1 VCGQCGTDGLVDTN
15 GDTEYDCVDTDDDGD
30 GVIDTLDAFPL
41 DAGETVD
48 TDGDGQGN
56 NADTDDDQDGF
67 DDGADNCP
75 GTVNIDQA
83 DLDVDGAGDVCD
95 LDDDND
101 GAVDTVDNCPTLP
114 NPTQG
119 DCDGNGIGDACDTAS
134 TSSGPDMVVNGG
146 FEASEYNGTFVS
158 DCFTSGGFAMTG
170 WQHGLTRTED
180 LYRNTDGGNCFVT
193 PFNPSGGQYL
203 LSLQGSGCCNCNVNG
218 AVWQS
223 MATEVGRTYT
233 LRMQVFMDEF
243 DAIRVSYG
251 TQSVTFVGATTATDQ
266 WVEVTWQFE
275 GVGQAAELRIESTGS
290 VTAPG
295 CLEADNA
302 FVDNVRVTRDAVV
315 ADCNGNGQQDLL
327 EIAAGTV
334 EDCNSNCVPD
344 SCEPD
349 ADADGFIDACDPC
362 PGKPGAEC
370 NGCPENECGDCGSPS
385 DLDGD
390 NIPDCVD
397 PDDDGD
403 DVPDGLDAFPT
414 NAGESVDTDGDGIGN
429 NADFDDDSDGIVD
442 SIDNCV
448 LIANPIQEDCN
459 GNGNGDACELAA
471 DSSLDC
477 NVNGTLDSCDI
488 SAGASDCDADG
499 VLDSCELASGAGD
512 CNGNGIPDSC
522 DIAAYRLEDCN
533 SNGVG
538 DSCEKQLHLD
548 LSSGIQ
554 APLGFGF
561 PKVWTLEKVVR
572 AVDTVRVELTAKGDL
587 SSMLEYVQVDF
598 PQSSYRAFNDDE
610 GDAPDCVVT
619 SVGFEI
625 PLELFNDS
633 IAPDGSMRITLTP
646 SAAVDRL
653 FCGGDTWIEISVVYI
668 GAASSDCNANGV
680 LDSCEIAAGTQADSD
695 GNGIP
700 DECVDPILP
709 CPADFDGNGFVN
721 GADLSALLSDW
732 GGSNPYYDV
741 NRDGV
746 INGADL
752 AQLLSLWGLC
762 SE

>member
-1 VCGQCGTDGLVDTN
+1 
-15 GDTEYDCVDTDDDGD
+15 
-30 GVIDTLDAFPL
+30 
-41 DAGETVD
+41 
-48 TDGDGQGN
+48 
-56 NADTDDDQDGF
+56 
-67 DDGADNCP
+67 
-75 GTVNIDQA
+75 
-83 DLDVDGAGDVCD
+83 
-95 LDDDND
+95 
-101 GAVDTVDNCPTLP
+101 
-114 NPTQG
+114 
-119 DCDGNGIGDACDTAS
+119 
-134 TSSGPDMVVNGG
+134 
-146 FEASEYNGTFVS
+146 
-158 DCFTSGGFAMTG
+158 
-170 WQHGLTRTED
+170 
-180 LYRNTDGGNCFVT
+180 
-193 PFNPSGGQYL
+193 
-203 LSLQGSGCCNCNVNG
+203 
-218 AVWQS
+218 
-223 MATEVGRTYT
+223 
-233 LRMQVFMDEF
+233 
-243 DAIRVSYG
+243 
-251 TQSVTFVGATTATDQ
+251 
-266 WVEVTWQFE
+266 
-275 GVGQAAELRIESTGS
+275 
-290 VTAPG
+290 
-295 CLEADNA
+295 LEADNA

-315 ADCNGNGQQDLL
+315 VDCNNNGQQDLL

-334 EDCNSNCVPD
+334 GDCNSNCVPD

-370 NGCPENECGDCGSPS
+370 NGCPENQCGDCGAPS

-390 NIPDCVD
+390 SIPDCVD
-397 PDDDGD
+397 EDDDGD
-403 DVPDGLDAFPT
+403 NVPDGLDAFPT
-414 NAGESVDTDGDGIGN
+414 NAGESVDTDSDGIGN
-429 NADFDDDSDGIVD
+429 NADLDDDSDGIVD

-512 CNGNGIPDSC
+512 CNVNGIPDSC

-533 SNGVG
+533 SNGIG

-561 PKVWTLEKVVR
+561 PKVWTLEKVVP
-572 AVDTVRVELTAKGDL
+572 AVDTVYVQLTAKGDL

-598 PQSSYRAFNDDE
+598 PQSSYSAFNDPWE
-610 GDAPDCVVT
+610 TVQDCVVT
-619 SVGFEI
+619 SVDFFI

-653 FCGGDTWIEISVVYI
+653 FCGGDTWIEVSVTYI

-709 CPADFDGNGFVN
+709 CPADFDGNGLVN
-721 GADLSALLSDW
+721 GADLGALLSDW
-732 GGSNPYYDV
+732 GGTNPYYDV
-741 NRDGV
+741 NRDGL

-752 AQLLSLWGLC
+752 GELLALWGVC

>member
-1 VCGQCGTDGLVDTN
+1 
-15 GDTEYDCVDTDDDGD
+15 
-30 GVIDTLDAFPL
+30 
-41 DAGETVD
+41 
-48 TDGDGQGN
+48 
-56 NADTDDDQDGF
+56 
-67 DDGADNCP
+67 
-75 GTVNIDQA
+75 
-83 DLDVDGAGDVCD
+83 
-95 LDDDND
+95 
-101 GAVDTVDNCPTLP
+101 
-114 NPTQG
+114 
-119 DCDGNGIGDACDTAS
+119 
-134 TSSGPDMVVNGG
+134 
-146 FEASEYNGTFVS
+146 
-158 DCFTSGGFAMTG
+158 
-170 WQHGLTRTED
+170 
-180 LYRNTDGGNCFVT
+180 
-193 PFNPSGGQYL
+193 
-203 LSLQGSGCCNCNVNG
+203 
-218 AVWQS
+218 
-223 MATEVGRTYT
+223 
-233 LRMQVFMDEF
+233 
-243 DAIRVSYG
+243 
-251 TQSVTFVGATTATDQ
+251 
-266 WVEVTWQFE
+266 
-275 GVGQAAELRIESTGS
+275 
-290 VTAPG
+290 
-295 CLEADNA
+295 
-302 FVDNVRVTRDAVV
+302 
-315 ADCNGNGQQDLL
+315 
-327 EIAAGTV
+327 
-334 EDCNSNCVPD
+334 
-344 SCEPD
+344 
-349 ADADGFIDACDPC
+349 
-362 PGKPGAEC
+362 
-370 NGCPENECGDCGSPS
+370 
-385 DLDGD
+385 
-390 NIPDCVD
+390 
-397 PDDDGD
+397 
-403 DVPDGLDAFPT
+403 
-414 NAGESVDTDGDGIGN
+414 
-429 NADFDDDSDGIVD
+429 
-442 SIDNCV
+442 
-448 LIANPIQEDCN
+448 
-459 GNGNGDACELAA
+459 
-471 DSSLDC
+471 
-477 NVNGTLDSCDI
+477 
-488 SAGASDCDADG
+488 
-499 VLDSCELASGAGD
+499 LASGAGD